1 MFNDKKFLNISLIHD
16 GVGVFLQLFDNQW
29 KELLY
34 KNKLVI
40 QTIFY
45 YAYERDLSNFA
56 NRKRK

>member
-1 MFNDKKFLNISLIHD
+1 MTKNPQYFLNTREGR
-16 GVGVFLQLFDNQW
+16 GVLQLFDNQW